1 MTGFATT
8 TWLNIGKSV
17 RTIVDNRYYNGRKL
31 LFVADDIKKL
41 LGLTNNELKD
51 LVEERSYSDG
61 TFQVID
67 EPALYRLMLLSKKKV
82 ARKFQ
87 AWVFEHVLP
96 SIRKTGEYNQFLT
109 PTNQEG

>member
-17 RTIVDNRYYNGRKL
+17 RAIADNRKHEL

-41 LGLTNNELKD
+41 LGLTDNELKD
-51 LVEERSYSDG
+51 LVEERSYPDG
-61 TFQVID
+61 SFQVID

-87 AWVFEHVLP
+87 VWVFEHVLP

>member
-1 MTGFATT
+1 MTGFVTT

-17 RTIVDNRYYNGRKL
+17 RTISDNRDLGCKL
-31 LFVADDIKKL
+31 LFVAEDIKKF
-41 LGLTNNELKD
+41 LGLTNNELQG
-51 LVEERSYSDG
+51 LIEERSYPDG

-67 EPALYRLMLLSKKKV
+67 EPALYRLLLLSKKKA

-109 PTNQEG
+109 PAKEG

>member
-1 MTGFATT
+1 MTGSATT

-17 RTIVDNRYYNGRKL
+17 RTIADNRDYKL

-51 LVEERSYSDG
+51 LVEERSYPDG
-61 TFQVID
+61 TFRVID

>member
-17 RTIVDNRYYNGRKL
+17 RTIADIRDYEL

-51 LVEERSYSDG
+51 LVKERSYPDG
-61 TFQVID
+61 TFRVID